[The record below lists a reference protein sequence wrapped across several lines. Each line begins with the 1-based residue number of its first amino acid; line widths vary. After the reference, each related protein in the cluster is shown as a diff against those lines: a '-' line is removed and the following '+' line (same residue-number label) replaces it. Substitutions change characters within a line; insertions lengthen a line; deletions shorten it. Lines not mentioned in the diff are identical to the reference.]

1 MSNLFPGTAGCDSR
15 QAQERDLAGNH
26 IDFQYGAALFA
37 LVLIAVRQYLPASRQ
52 PDMSNLTGEHTKKFN
67 ELPATSA
74 SQPPSRGAAA
84 VFAWRKM
91 PLAGTRRIPSS
102 ANTGN
107 AVSRISSVAG

>member
-15 QAQERDLAGNH
+15 QAQERGLAGNH

-37 LVLIAVRQYLPASRQ
+37 LVLIAVRENLPASRQ

-67 ELPATSA
+67 ELPAISA

-91 PLAGTRRIPSS
+91 PLAGTRRMPSS